1 MECNA
6 IFISNALILLLIAA
20 NVKGETT
27 AIGGFRWKLLPNA
40 ARSPIICKTKV
51 RPFEQ
56 NIPTGDRNLSKA
68 ATRQKPA
75 AKATKTV
82 ANGNGHKASNK
93 VDAGEFQ
100 EVENAKAEYIA
111 RRASQLEA
119 IKKTDKKLLREML
132 YQMVLGRRFEEKCAE
147 VYRMGKIGGFC
158 HLYIG
163 QEAIGV
169 GSMMAIEPT
178 DMVITSYRD
187 HVQAMIKGM
196 SPESVMAELYG
207 KEGGCVKGKGGSMH
221 MFSKE
226 LEFYGGHGIVG
237 GQIGVGTGMAY
248 AAKYKGTGQVV
259 LCFFGEAA
267 VNQGIFHE
275 SLNMA
280 QLWKLP
286 CIYICENNQYGM
298 GTSQARAMST
308 RNIAKKADAFEMAN
322 EFVDGMDVMA
332 VRGATLRA
340 IERARKDGSPTLLE
354 VRAYRYMG
362 HSMSDPGNYRTRDE
376 ILKYQERD
384 PIVLFKDS
392 LKESKILTDKDF
404 EKIEQEAI
412 DAVDRAVKF
421 SDESPYPSESE
432 LLTDVLA

>member
-1 MECNA
+1 MSQLVDFRLYSSTED
-6 IFISNALILLLIAA
+6 LIL
-20 NVKGETT
+20 
-27 AIGGFRWKLLPNA
+27 P
-40 ARSPIICKTKV
+40 
-51 RPFEQ
+51 
-56 NIPTGDRNLSKA
+56 KA
-68 ATRQKPA
+68 ATRQKPE
-75 AKATKTV
+75 AKKTKAS
-82 ANGNGHKASNK
+82 ANGTGKPADTTAPK
-93 VDAGEFQ
+93 TGGIDLAQ
-100 EVENAKAEYIA
+100 VELEKSEYLQ
-111 RRASQLEA
+111 RRASQLES
-119 IKKTDKKLLREML
+119 IKRTDKKLLREML
-132 YQMVLGRRFEEKCAE
+132 YQMVLGRIFEEKCAE

-169 GSMMAIEPT
+169 GSMMALKPT

-187 HVQAMIKGM
+187 HVQAMIKGL

-207 KEGGCVKGKGGSMH
+207 KAGGCVGGKGGSMH

-226 LEFYGGHGIVG
+226 HEFYGGHGIVG
-237 GQIGVGTGMAY
+237 GQIGVGMGMAF
-248 AAKYKGTGQVV
+248 AAKYKGTDQVT

-286 CIYICENNQYGM
+286 CIFICENNQYGM
-298 GTSQARAMST
+298 GTSQARAMSS
-308 RNIAKKADAFEMAN
+308 RSIAKKADAFEMAN

-332 VRGATLRA
+332 VRDATIRA
-340 IERARKDGSPTLLE
+340 IERARRDGSPTLLE

-376 ILKYQERD
+376 IRKYQERD

-392 LKESKILTDKDF
+392 LKEAKVFSDKDF
-404 EKIEQEAI
+404 EKIEQEASE
-412 DAVDRAVKF
+412 ATARAIQF
-421 SDESPYPSESE
+421 AEESPFPAESE
-432 LLTDVLA
+432 LLTDVYA

>member
-1 MECNA
+1 MHKQSYLYYNYTLTTTFYFQPTSTTED
-6 IFISNALILLLIAA
+6 LILAKTATSPKTEPIAK
-20 NVKGETT
+20 NVSGNGTK
-27 AIGGFRWKLLPNA
+27 
-40 ARSPIICKTKV
+40 KT
-51 RPFEQ
+51 
-56 NIPTGDRNLSKA
+56 
-68 ATRQKPA
+68 A
-75 AKATKTV
+75 AKTEIK
-82 ANGNGHKASNK
+82 NGGQDFAL
-93 VDAGEFQ
+93 
-100 EVENAKAEYIA
+100 VELAHAEYLK
-111 RRASQLEA
+111 RRKSQLES

-163 QEAIGV
+163 QEAIAV
-169 GSMMAIEPT
+169 GSMMALKPS
-178 DMVITSYRD
+178 DMVITAYRD
-187 HVQAMIKGM
+187 HVQAMVKGM
-196 SPESVMAELYG
+196 TPESVMAELYG

-248 AAKYKGTGQVV
+248 AAKYKESGQVT

-267 VNQGIFHE
+267 VNQGMFHE

-298 GTSQARAMST
+298 GTSQERAMST
-308 RNIAKKADAFEMAN
+308 RNIAKKAEAFEMAN

-332 VRGATLRA
+332 VRDATLRA

-354 VRAYRYMG
+354 IRAYRFMG

-376 ILKYQERD
+376 IKKYQERD

-392 LKESKILTDKDF
+392 LKESKVLSDKDF
-404 EKIEQEAI
+404 EKIEA
-412 DAVDRAVKF
+412 DAMAAVERAVQF
-421 SDESPYPSESE
+421 ADESPYPQESE
-432 LLTDVLA
+432 LLTDVYA

>member
-1 MECNA
+1 
-6 IFISNALILLLIAA
+6 
-20 NVKGETT
+20 
-27 AIGGFRWKLLPNA
+27 LP
-40 ARSPIICKTKV
+40 
-51 RPFEQ
+51 
-56 NIPTGDRNLSKA
+56 KA
-68 ATRQKPA
+68 AVSHKTTGNRNGTS
-75 AKATKTV
+75 AKATKPSK
-82 ANGNGHKASNK
+82 AKADKNGNEDFAI
-93 VDAGEFQ
+93 
-100 EVENAKAEYIA
+100 VELAKAEYQK
-111 RRASQLEA
+111 RRKSQFDA

-169 GSMMAIEPT
+169 GSMMALKPT

-187 HVQAMIKGM
+187 HVQAMVKGI
-196 SPESVMAELYG
+196 SPEAVMAELYG

-221 MFSKE
+221 MFSAE
-226 LEFYGGHGIVG
+226 HEFFGGHGIVG

-248 AAKYKGTGQVV
+248 AAKYKGTDQVT

-286 CIYICENNQYGM
+286 IIYICENNQYGM
-298 GTSQARAMST
+298 GTSQDRAMST

-332 VRGATLRA
+332 VREATLRA
-340 IERARKDGSPTLLE
+340 IKRAREESLPTLLE
-354 VRAYRYMG
+354 IRAYRYMG
-362 HSMSDPGNYRTRDE
+362 HSMSDPGNYRTREE
-376 ILKYQERD
+376 IAKYQERD

-392 LKESKILTDKDF
+392 LKEAKVLTEKDF
-404 EKIEQEAI
+404 ESIEREAVE
-412 DAVDRAVKF
+412 ATARAIKF
-421 SDESPYPSESE
+421 ADESPYPAEDE
-432 LLTDVLA
+432 LLTDVFA

>member
-1 MECNA
+1 VA
-6 IFISNALILLLIAA
+6 R
-20 NVKGETT
+20 T
-27 AIGGFRWKLLPNA
+27 AIGRKTNA
-40 ARSPIICKTKV
+40 SSTPSAKKTK
-51 RPFEQ
+51 
-56 NIPTGDRNLSKA
+56 TSSKPSE
-68 ATRQKPA
+68 T
-75 AKATKTV
+75 
-82 ANGNGHKASNK
+82 NGNE
-93 VDAGEFQ
+93 EFDL
-100 EVENAKAEYIA
+100 VELATAEYKQ
-111 RRASQLEA
+111 RLESQLES
-119 IKKTDKKLLREML
+119 IKKTDKKLLRQML
-132 YQMVLGRRFEEKCAE
+132 YQMVLGRRFEEKSAE

-163 QEAIGV
+163 QEAIAV
-169 GSMMAIEPT
+169 GSMMALEPT

-187 HVQAMIKGM
+187 HVQAMVKGL

-248 AAKYKGTGQVV
+248 AAKYKNSGQVT

-286 CIYICENNQYGM
+286 IIYICENNQYGM
-298 GTSQARAMST
+298 GTSQDRAMST
-308 RNIAKKADAFEMAN
+308 RNIAKKAEAYDMAN

-332 VRGATLRA
+332 VREATLRA
-340 IERARKDGSPTLLE
+340 IERARKNSMPTLLE

-362 HSMSDPGNYRTRDE
+362 HSMSDPGNYRTREE
-376 ILKYQERD
+376 IAKYQERD
-384 PIVLFKDS
+384 PIVLFKNS
-392 LKESKILTDKDF
+392 LTDAKILTEKDF
-404 EKIEQEAI
+404 DQIEQEAVE
-412 DAVDRAVKF
+412 AVERAVKF
-421 SDESPYPSESE
+421 ADESPLPSESE

>member
-1 MECNA
+1 MGVA
-6 IFISNALILLLIAA
+6 YTHRLRLLLSAFEKVA
-20 NVKGETT
+20 YRRKVFQVAKT
-27 AIGGFRWKLLPNA
+27 AVSKKVSA
-40 ARSPIICKTKV
+40 VSKTNGQEAK
-51 RPFEQ
+51 
-56 NIPTGDRNLSKA
+56 TASK
-68 ATRQKPA
+68 R
-75 AKATKTV
+75 V
-82 ANGNGHKASNK
+82 GVNGSDDFA
-93 VDAGEFQ
+93 V
-100 EVENAKAEYIA
+100 VELAIAEYKK
-111 RRASQLEA
+111 RLRSQLGA
-119 IKKTDKKLLREML
+119 IKKTDKTLLRAML

-163 QEAIGV
+163 QEAIAV
-169 GSMMAIEPT
+169 GAMMALEST

-187 HVQAMIKGM
+187 HVQAMVKGM
-196 SPESVMAELYG
+196 TPESVMAELYG
-207 KEGGCVKGKGGSMH
+207 KIGGCVKGKGGSMH

-226 LEFYGGHGIVG
+226 HEFYGGHGIVG

-248 AAKYKGTGQVV
+248 ASKYKGTGQVV

-286 CIYICENNQYGM
+286 IVYICENNQYGM
-298 GTSQARAMST
+298 GTSQDRAMST
-308 RNIAKKADAFEMAN
+308 RNIARKADAFEMAN

-332 VRGATLRA
+332 VRDAALRA
-340 IERARKDGSPTLLE
+340 ISRARDNSMPTLLE

-362 HSMSDPGNYRTRDE
+362 HSMSDPGNYRTREE
-376 ILKYQERD
+376 IAKYQERD

-392 LKESKILTDKDF
+392 LDQAGVLNEKDF
-404 EKIEQEAI
+404 AQVENDAAEA
-412 DAVDRAVKF
+412 VERALKF
-421 SDESPYPSESE
+421 AEESPLPPESE

>member
-1 MECNA
+1 M
-6 IFISNALILLLIAA
+6 I
-20 NVKGETT
+20 
-27 AIGGFRWKLLPNA
+27 
-40 ARSPIICKTKV
+40 
-51 RPFEQ
+51 
-56 NIPTGDRNLSKA
+56 LSKT

-75 AKATKTV
+75 VKTAKVSTNGSGKTQGFTDFV
-82 ANGNGHKASNK
+82 
-93 VDAGEFQ
+93 
-100 EVENAKAEYIA
+100 EVEQAKAEYVK
-111 RRASQLEA
+111 RRASQLAA

-132 YQMVLGRRFEEKCAE
+132 YQMVLGRIFEEKCAE

-169 GSMMAIEPT
+169 GSMMALKPT
-178 DMVITSYRD
+178 DMVITAYRD

-196 SPESVMAELYG
+196 TPGSVLAELYG
-207 KEGGCVKGKGGSMH
+207 KEGGCVGGKGGSMH
-221 MFSKE
+221 MFSKK

-248 AAKYKGTGQVV
+248 AAKYKNSGQVV
-259 LCFFGEAA
+259 MCFFGEAA

-298 GTSQARAMST
+298 GTSQERAMSAQS
-308 RNIAKKADAFEMAN
+308 IAKKAEAFEMAN

-332 VRGATLRA
+332 VREATLRA
-340 IERARKDGSPTLLE
+340 IERARKKGEPTLLE
-354 VRAYRYMG
+354 IRAYRFMG

-376 ILKYQERD
+376 IKKYQERD

-392 LKESKILTDKDF
+392 LKEAKVFGDKDF
-404 EKIEQEAI
+404 EKVEQEVTE
-412 DAVDRAVKF
+412 AVERAVKF
-421 SDESPYPSESE
+421 ADESPLPNESE
-432 LLTDVLA
+432 LFTHVFA

>member
-1 MECNA
+1 MFTLPRTATSRKQEPPA
-6 IFISNALILLLIAA
+6 KSLSA
-20 NVKGETT
+20 NN
-27 AIGGFRWKLLPNA
+27 R
-40 ARSPIICKTKV
+40 
-51 RPFEQ
+51 
-56 NIPTGDRNLSKA
+56 
-68 ATRQKPA
+68 KPA
-75 AKATKTV
+75 AKAEATLRTPDIHVVERMK
-82 ANGNGHKASNK
+82 
-93 VDAGEFQ
+93 GEYHQ
-100 EVENAKAEYIA
+100 
-111 RRASQLEA
+111 RRRSQLES

-132 YQMVLGRRFEEKCAE
+132 YQMVLGRHFEEKCAE

-163 QEAIGV
+163 QEAIAV
-169 GSMMAIEPT
+169 GAMLALKPE

-187 HVQAMIKGM
+187 HVQAMVKGM

-221 MFSKE
+221 MFSAE
-226 LEFYGGHGIVG
+226 HEFFGGHGIVG

-248 AAKYKGTGQVV
+248 AAKYKGTGQVT

-286 CIYICENNQYGM
+286 IVYICENNQYGM
-298 GTSQARAMST
+298 GTSQDRAMST

-332 VRGATLRA
+332 VREAAIRA
-340 IERARKDGSPTLLE
+340 IDRARETSLPTLLE
-354 VRAYRYMG
+354 VRAYRFMG
-362 HSMSDPGNYRTRDE
+362 HSMSDPGNYRTREE
-376 ILKYQERD
+376 IAKYQERD

-392 LKESKILTDKDF
+392 LKEAKILTAKDF
-404 EKIEQEAI
+404 AAIDQEAI
-412 DAVDRAVKF
+412 EATDKALKF
-421 SDESPYPSESE
+421 ADESPFPDESE
-432 LLTDVLA
+432 LLTDVFA

>member
-1 MECNA
+1 M
-6 IFISNALILLLIAA
+6 
-20 NVKGETT
+20 
-27 AIGGFRWKLLPNA
+27 P
-40 ARSPIICKTKV
+40 
-51 RPFEQ
+51 
-56 NIPTGDRNLSKA
+56 KA
-68 ATRQKPA
+68 ATSQKPA
-75 AKATKTV
+75 AKTSKTPT
-82 ANGNGHKASNK
+82 NGNGNSTKK
-93 VDAGEFQ
+93 VEKDKGFTEFV
-100 EVENAKAEYIA
+100 EVEQAKAEFKA
-111 RRASQLEA
+111 RQASQLA
-119 IKKTDKKLLREML
+119 SIKKTDKKLLKEML
-132 YQMVLGRRFEEKCAE
+132 YQMVLGRKFEEKCAE

-169 GSMMAIEPT
+169 GSMMALKPT

-187 HVQAMIKGM
+187 HVQAMVKGIT
-196 SPESVMAELYG
+196 PESVMAELYG
-207 KEGGCVKGKGGSMH
+207 KAGGCVGGKGGSMH

-237 GQIGVGTGMAY
+237 GQIGLGTGMAY
-248 AAKYKGTGQVV
+248 AAKYKNSGQVV

-286 CIYICENNQYGM
+286 CIFICENNQYGM
-298 GTSQARAMST
+298 GTSQARAMSS
-308 RNIAKKADAFEMAN
+308 RSISKKADAFEMAN

-332 VRGATLRA
+332 VREATLRA

-354 VRAYRYMG
+354 VRAYRFMG

-384 PIVLFKDS
+384 PIVLFQES
-392 LKESKILTDKDF
+392 LKESKLFGPKDF
-404 EKIEQEAI
+404 EKIDQEAI

-421 SDESPYPSESE
+421 ADESPLPDESE
-432 LLTDVLA
+432 LWTDVLA

>member
-1 MECNA
+1 M
-6 IFISNALILLLIAA
+6 
-20 NVKGETT
+20 
-27 AIGGFRWKLLPNA
+27 P
-40 ARSPIICKTKV
+40 
-51 RPFEQ
+51 
-56 NIPTGDRNLSKA
+56 KA
-68 ATRQKPA
+68 AVSHKTTGNRNGTSAKTAKPLKV
-75 AKATKTV
+75 KADK
-82 ANGNGHKASNK
+82 NGNEDFAI
-93 VDAGEFQ
+93 
-100 EVENAKAEYIA
+100 VELAKAEYQK
-111 RRASQLEA
+111 RRKSQFEA

-169 GSMMAIEPT
+169 GSMLALKPS

-187 HVQAMIKGM
+187 HVQAMVKGI
-196 SPESVMAELYG
+196 SPEAVMAELYG
-207 KEGGCVKGKGGSMH
+207 KIGGCVKGKGGSMH
-221 MFSKE
+221 MFSAE
-226 LEFYGGHGIVG
+226 HEFFGGHGIVG

-248 AAKYKGTGQVV
+248 AAKYKGTDQVT

-286 CIYICENNQYGM
+286 IIYICENNQYGM
-298 GTSQARAMST
+298 GTSQDRAMST

-332 VRGATLRA
+332 VREATLRA
-340 IERARKDGSPTLLE
+340 IKRAREESLPTLLE

-362 HSMSDPGNYRTRDE
+362 HSMSDPGNYRTREE
-376 ILKYQERD
+376 IAKYQERD

-392 LKESKILTDKDF
+392 LKDAKVLTDKDF
-404 EKIEQEAI
+404 EKIEAEAVE
-412 DAVDRAVKF
+412 ATARAVKF
-421 SDESPYPSESE
+421 ADESPYPEESE
-432 LLTDVLA
+432 LLIDVFA